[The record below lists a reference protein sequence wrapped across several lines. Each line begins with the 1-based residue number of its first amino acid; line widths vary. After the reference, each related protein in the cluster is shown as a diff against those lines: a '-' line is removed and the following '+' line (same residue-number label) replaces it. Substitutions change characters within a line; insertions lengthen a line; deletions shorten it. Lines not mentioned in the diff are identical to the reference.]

1 MRVSSDGFCHR
12 ALRSGLTPLFGQ
24 TMAATAARVCIKS
37 QVIDFPRSARLS
49 RIKHLAKSICG
60 GRTWARHFL
69 RIHFFLV
76 NHSGILSFVTLKTSN
91 PASLH
96 WTFSLTCVDEDQPP
110 GYLGHLSS
118 VRTGAR
124 EELFTLIL
132 KSSSVDLKVYWL
144 FLFCDVSLKT
154 RSSEIKGHSLEWLP
168 FTSQA
173 NLLENIAG
181 EPRKPV
187 IGK

>member
-1 MRVSSDGFCHR
+1 MS
-12 ALRSGLTPLFGQ
+12 
-24 TMAATAARVCIKS
+24 ATAARVCLKS
-37 QVIDFPRSARLS
+37 QVIDFPRSTRLS
-49 RIKHLAKSICG
+49 RIKHVAKSICG
-60 GRTWARHFL
+60 GRILGSLHFL

-76 NHSGILSFVTLKTSN
+76 QFTGNTFIVTLKTSN